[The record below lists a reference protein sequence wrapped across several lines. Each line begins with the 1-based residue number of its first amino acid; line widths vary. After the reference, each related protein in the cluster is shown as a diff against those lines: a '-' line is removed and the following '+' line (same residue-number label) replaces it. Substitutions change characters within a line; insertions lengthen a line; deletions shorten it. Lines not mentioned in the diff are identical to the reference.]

1 MVDGQNVP
9 AFEKVGLETYPYL
22 PNAMSHKNNNY
33 RRFRTSFNP
42 RGRHQKPEGKRGSH
56 RLKRLAWREEI
67 AMLVE
72 ENRLEKIN
80 SIEDLVLALVK
91 AGYKVSK
98 AKKDFHYKFE
108 NDNIIGLFGGEG
120 DYPMSPYTENK
131 ICAAIR
137 ATFNKWSQAEILD
150 LEFLGKDA
158 EVVLMA
164 LKELEH
170 SDWVN
175 P

>member
-1 MVDGQNVP
+1 
-9 AFEKVGLETYPYL
+9 
-22 PNAMSHKNNNY
+22 MSRNKSNDY
-33 RRFRTSFNP
+33 RRYRTSMYSYCQ
-42 RGRHQKPEGKRGSH
+42 HQRPEGKRGAH
-56 RLKRLAWREEI
+56 KLKRLAWREEI
-67 AMLVE
+67 SGLVE

-80 SIEDLVLALVK
+80 SVEDLVLVLVK

-98 AKKDFHYKFE
+98 AKKDWHYRFE
-108 NDNIIGLFGGEG
+108 KDTIFGLFGGEG

-137 ATFNKWSQAEILD
+137 ATFDRWSTAELLD

-164 LKELEH
+164 LKELE
-170 SDWVN
+170 SMEQF
-175 P
+175 

>member
-1 MVDGQNVP
+1 M
-9 AFEKVGLETYPYL
+9 Y
-22 PNAMSHKNNNY
+22 AMCQ
-33 RRFRTSFNP
+33 
-42 RGRHQKPEGKRGSH
+42 HQRPEGKRGAH
-56 RLKRLAWREEI
+56 KLKRLAWREEI
-67 AMLVE
+67 AALVE

-80 SIEDLVLALVK
+80 SIEDLVLVLVK

-98 AKKDFHYKFE
+98 TKRDFHYRFE
-108 NDNIIGLFGGEG
+108 NDTIFGLFSDDPE
-120 DYPMSPYTENK
+120 DPMAPYTENK

-137 ATFNKWSQAEILD
+137 CTFDRWSTAELLD

-170 SDWVN
+170 SDWIN

>member
-1 MVDGQNVP
+1 MRNKSND
-9 AFEKVGLETYPYL
+9 
-22 PNAMSHKNNNY
+22 Y

-42 RGRHQKPEGKRGSH
+42 WGKHQRPEGKRGAH
-56 RLKRLAWREEI
+56 KLKRLAWREEI
-67 AMLVE
+67 AALVE
-72 ENRLEKIN
+72 ESRLEKIN
-80 SIEDLVLALVK
+80 SIEDLILVLVK
-91 AGYKVSK
+91 AGYKVNK

-108 NDNIIGLFGGEG
+108 NDVVIGLFGEEG

-137 ATFNKWSQAEILD
+137 CTFDKWSAAEILD
-150 LEFLGKDA
+150 LEFLGKNA
-158 EVVLMA
+158 EEILLV

-170 SDWVN
+170 SDWIN

>member
-1 MVDGQNVP
+1 MRNKSND
-9 AFEKVGLETYPYL
+9 
-22 PNAMSHKNNNY
+22 Y
-33 RRFRTSFNP
+33 RRHRTSMYSYCQ
-42 RGRHQKPEGKRGSH
+42 HQRPEGKRGAH
-56 RLKRLAWREEI
+56 KLKRLAWREEI
-67 AMLVE
+67 ATLVE

-80 SIEDLVLALVK
+80 SIEDLVLVLVK

-108 NDNIIGLFGGEG
+108 NDNIIGLFGGDG
-120 DYPMSPYTENK
+120 DYPMSAYTENK

-137 ATFNKWSQAEILD
+137 ATFNKWSQAELLD

-158 EVVLMA
+158 EEILLT
-164 LKELEH
+164 LKDLEH
-170 SDWVN
+170 GDWIN

>member
-1 MVDGQNVP
+1 M
-9 AFEKVGLETYPYL
+9 
-22 PNAMSHKNNNY
+22 KNNNY
-33 RRFRTSFNP
+33 RRYRTSFNP
-42 RGRHQKPEGKRGSH
+42 WGKHQKPEGKRGGH
-56 RLKRLAWREEI
+56 KLKRLAWKEEI

-72 ENRLEKIN
+72 ENRLGKVN
-80 SIEDLVLALVK
+80 SVEDLVLVLVK

-98 AKKDFHYKFE
+98 TKKDWHYRFE
-108 NDNIIGLFGGEG
+108 NDVVFGLFG
-120 DYPMSPYTENK
+120 DDPDDPMAPYTENK
-131 ICAAIR
+131 ICAAI
-137 ATFNKWSQAEILD
+137 ALTFDKWSTAELLD

-170 SDWVN
+170 SDWSN

>member
-1 MVDGQNVP
+1 M
-9 AFEKVGLETYPYL
+9 
-22 PNAMSHKNNNY
+22 KNNNY
-33 RRFRTSFNP
+33 RRLRTSMYAMCQ
-42 RGRHQKPEGKRGSH
+42 HQRPKGKRGAH
-56 RLKRLAWREEI
+56 KLKRLAWREEI

-98 AKKDFHYKFE
+98 GKKDFHYRFE
-108 NDNIIGLFGGEG
+108 NDIIFGLFGGEG

-137 ATFNKWSQAEILD
+137 CTFDKWSTAELLD
-150 LEFLGKDA
+150 LEFLSKDA
-158 EVVLMA
+158 EEILLT
-164 LKELEH
+164 LKDLEH
-170 SDWVN
+170 GDWIN

>member
-1 MVDGQNVP
+1 MGIKGND
-9 AFEKVGLETYPYL
+9 
-22 PNAMSHKNNNY
+22 Y

-42 RGRHQKPEGKRGSH
+42 YGKHQRPEGNRGSH
-56 RLKRLAWREEI
+56 KLKRKAWREEI
-67 AMLVE
+67 STLVE

-80 SIEDLVLALVK
+80 SIEDLVLVLVK

-108 NDNIIGLFGGEG
+108 NDIVFGLFGSEG

-131 ICAAIR
+131 ICAAI
-137 ATFNKWSQAEILD
+137 ALTFDKWSTAELLD

-164 LKELEH
+164 LKEIE
-170 SDWVN
+170 DPNWIN